1 MKLNKGKVDNIN
13 KKILSGAL
21 ALTLTFTTLTGCAKS
36 FKYSKVIENNKLSTS
51 VTGKISANKLR
62 LIELNIYGE
71 KELRLVTTTKNND
84 TTEYW
89 DVFENYKVIELRN
102 SSNVFEKDENIKIEN
117 EQKYKDYLI
126 RYGYKGNYFKMR
138 EIKESFNITKKL
150 YENNSNKQL
159 VKK

>member
-13 KKILSGAL
+13 KKILSSAL
-21 ALTLTFTTLTGCAKS
+21 VLTLTFATFTGCAKG
-36 FKYSKVIENNKLSTS
+36 FKYSKVIENNKLTTN

-71 KELRLVTTTKNND
+71 KELRLVTTIKNND
-84 TTEYW
+84 ITEYW

-102 SSNVFEKDENIKIEN
+102 SSNVFEKDDNIKIEN

-126 RYGYKGNYFKMR
+126 YYGYKGNYFKMR
-138 EIKESFNITKKL
+138 EIKESFNITKKI
-150 YENNSNKQL
+150 YENNSNKRL